1 MLVSSN
7 LYHFGFFV
15 LVGENLYLAPEAANN
30 LPYNEKVDI
39 YSFGVIVRLLLTG
52 VAAAP
57 PQVVEG
63 EEGTITDGPSSDNSK
78 TSDIEPE
85 RVMITTPMQLLIG

>member
-1 MLVSSN
+1 M
-7 LYHFGFFV
+7 
-15 LVGENLYLAPEAANN
+15 APEAVNN

-39 YSFGVIVRLLLTG
+39 YSFGVILRLLLTG

-57 PQVVEG
+57 PPMEGIG
-63 EEGTITDGPSSDNSK
+63 EEEVDGIPSDNIK
-78 TSDIEPE
+78 LSDIEPE